1 VVPGIYARGIYEIF
15 TTGAIIFAACIAFDM
30 GAKKYVAAHLI
41 RHKFPPKSIRD
52 FY

>member
-1 VVPGIYARGIYEIF
+1 MVPGIYVHGIYEIF
-15 TTGAIIFAACIAFDM
+15 MTGAIIFAAYIAFDIST
-30 GAKKYVAAHLI
+30 KKYVAAHLI

>member
-1 VVPGIYARGIYEIF
+1 MRAKFMKFSRLTQLIF
-15 TTGAIIFAACIAFDM
+15 EACIAFDM
-30 GAKKYVAAHLI
+30 GAKKYVAVHLI